1 MGNTWYNCIHNVHHI
16 ILTIHG
22 YGTIM
27 ISFDR
32 AKIRT
37 ELMDRFPDQYITE
50 SHITLFIEHIEVYA
64 FSENMYDDF
73 DHASGLGQ

>member
-1 MGNTWYNCIHNVHHI
+1 
-16 ILTIHG
+16 
-22 YGTIM
+22 M